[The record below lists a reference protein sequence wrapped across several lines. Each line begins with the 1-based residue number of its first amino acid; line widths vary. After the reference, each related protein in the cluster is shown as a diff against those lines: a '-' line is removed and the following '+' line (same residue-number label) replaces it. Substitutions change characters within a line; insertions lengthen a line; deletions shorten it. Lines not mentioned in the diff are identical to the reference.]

1 LLFVYDVRLIGA
13 EPDVDWR
20 DVLPWSPLHPLTVV
34 QLEAPAE
41 DVLPLGHTEHEV
53 ELVPPVLER
62 YVPTAHAMQFAEATQ
77 VAIDT
82 RPHWPR
88 FGLFG

>member
-41 DVLPLGHTEHEV
+41 DVLPLGHTEHEL
-53 ELVPPVLER
+53 ELLPPVLER
-62 YVPTAHAMQFAEATQ
+62 YLSAAHAVQLVE
-77 VAIDT
+77 VWELED
-82 RPHWPR
+82 W
-88 FGLFG
+88 